1 MYFLHEAITFP
12 AFKTALH
19 HGIISMNIQKNP
31 RTPKYLRKQAQQDY
45 ELCKAVIAGN
55 TQAFALL
62 VSRYQ
67 KRIYT
72 LGLSFFNNTEDCED
86 FTQDVMLKA
95 YTGLST
101 FRSEGSFSAWLMRI
115 AYNTAVNSAAK
126 KEHYTSLAEGQDIA
140 YPGETPEEKHL
151 RNCIILSIREA
162 IDNLPDHY
170 RLCIDLYFFYDMSY
184 ADIASIT
191 SLPLNTIKSHI
202 FRAKKLLKAYLSDD
216 RIIFEGFHTSLFFP
230 YASMITSKGR

>member
-1 MYFLHEAITFP
+1 MYFLREAITLS

-19 HGIISMNIQKNP
+19 HGTISMNIQNIRK
-31 RTPKYLRKQAQQDY
+31 PKYLRKHAQQDY
-45 ELCKAVIAGN
+45 ELCKAVLAGN
-55 TQAFALL
+55 PRAFALL

-72 LGLSFFNNTEDCED
+72 LGLSFFDNTEDCED

-95 YTGLST
+95 YTNLST
-101 FRSEGSFSAWLMRI
+101 FRGEGSFSAWLMRI

-126 KEHYTSLAEGQDIA
+126 KEHYTSLAEGEDIA
-140 YPGETPEEKHL
+140 YPGETPEEKHM

-191 SLPLNTIKSHI
+191 NLPLNTIKSHI

-216 RIIFEGFHTSLFFP
+216 RVIFERSNTVLFFP
-230 YASMITSKGR
+230 CASMITAKGT